1 VCVVRDTRTLFSRQS
16 EHGLLLVLRPLN
28 HLLLDRASH
37 LHFLLHLLL
46 GLGRARLALA
56 LTLRR
61 SLRDRCLYQR
71 WRSRLGQ
78 RRVVVVVVVA
88 VAAAKTRAGGTWVA
102 APGELKV
109 NGDVGSEAEE
119 VRGADGDCGEKG
131 KPSPRWWGLGTSND
145 IDANGDNGVVT
156 GPAVGVEVVV
166 AAATTEVAVAEEAAV
181 MPVTSA
187 GSEAE
192 GCSCWTTTMGVASFL
207 ASISMIRDE
216 GVVEEDEEVDDD
228 EDEDGDEE
236 RMKPDGREG
245 PALPALG

>member
-1 VCVVRDTRTLFSRQS
+1 M
-16 EHGLLLVLRPLN
+16 
-28 HLLLDRASH
+28 AS
-37 LHFLLHLLL
+37 
-46 GLGRARLALA
+46 GVAAGAA
-56 LTLRR
+56 
-61 SLRDRCLYQR
+61 
-71 WRSRLGQ
+71 G
-78 RRVVVVVVVA
+78 VVVVVGA
-88 VAAAKTRAGGTWVA
+88 GAAPKTRAGGTWVA

-145 IDANGDNGVVT
+145 IDAKGDNGV
-156 GPAVGVEVVV
+156 ELVV
-166 AAATTEVAVAEEAAV
+166 ALVDAAAAATEVAVAEEAAV

-192 GCSCWTTTMGVASFL
+192 GCSCWATTMGVASFL

-216 GVVEEDEEVDDD
+216 GVVVEEDEEEDDDD
-228 EDEDGDEE
+228 EDEDDEE

>member
-1 VCVVRDTRTLFSRQS
+1 MVSFSSCVHSITFSSIALRIFIS
-16 EHGLLLVLRPLN
+16 SFTCSLLLVGRVLPL
-28 HLLLDRASH
+28 LSRFGARFATAVCTSDGGA
-37 LHFLLHLLL
+37 
-46 GLGRARLALA
+46 GLARGVAVGA
-56 LTLRR
+56 A
-61 SLRDRCLYQR
+61 
-71 WRSRLGQ
+71 G
-78 RRVVVVVVVA
+78 VVVVVVVA
-88 VAAAKTRAGGTWVA
+88 GAAPKTRAGGTWVA

-109 NGDVGSEAEE
+109 NGDVGSEVEE
-119 VRGADGDCGEKG
+119 VRGADGDCGAKG

-192 GCSCWTTTMGVASFL
+192 GCSCWATTMGVASFL

-216 GVVEEDEEVDDD
+216 GVEEDEGVDDD
-228 EDEDGDEE
+228 EDEDEDDEE
-236 RMKPDGREG
+236 RMKPNGRDG